1 MELRC
6 SLQTY
11 EWGKLGEKS
20 EAAVLANAS
29 DSDFKIVKDT
39 PYAELWMGTHPNGPS
54 RIASSGESLH
64 EWIIQN
70 PQALG
75 DQVLNVFGVQL
86 PFLFKVLS
94 VNKALSIQVHPS
106 KVQVLFDRLYV
117 SLDICNL

>member
-1 MELRC
+1 
-6 SLQTY
+6 
-11 EWGKLGEKS
+11 
-20 EAAVLANAS
+20 
-29 DSDFKIVKDT
+29 
-39 PYAELWMGTHPNGPS
+39 MGTHPNGPS

-75 DQVLNVFGVQL
+75 DQVLNMFGVQL

-106 KVQVLFDRLYV
+106 KVQVLFDCLYV